1 MPLCTQYDLNPAVRK
16 CRFEVHKKVDL
27 RLTPKITSYKTL
39 RQNLITHSELMHDS
53 A

>member
-16 CRFEVHKKVDL
+16 CRFEVHKKVNL
-27 RLTPKITSYKTL
+27 GLAPIKSYKTL

>member
-16 CRFEVHKKVDL
+16 CRFEVHKKTNF
-27 RLTPKITSYKTL
+27 RLTPKTTYYKTL
-39 RQNLITHSELMHDS
+39 KQNLTHSELMHDS